1 MDCVHQIN
9 PVSGILKEQD
19 INKRFSFISVRNPD
33 QRIKEFWNT
42 INSKKVSCNIL
53 VDANVGTCEI
63 DAGNDGG
70 LLIGYTMDNG
80 FITTHQILEITNIT
94 TTAGAQVIDRA
105 LKALFLAA

>member
-1 MDCVHQIN
+1 M
-9 PVSGILKEQD
+9 D

-53 VDANVGTCEI
+53 VDANVGACEI

-70 LLIGYTMDNG
+70 LLIGYTLDNG

-94 TTAGAQVIDRA
+94 TTAGAFVA
-105 LKALFLAA
+105 LHRLIKVGLVKKVRQGRHFIYQLN